1 MRYVSL
7 IDCLLVLAACMFAAG
22 CVTDSPDSPDTPP
35 FAGDPV
41 VGVWVGSF
49 EQTYPADG
57 SNELTTVSTDYSI
70 TVTESG
76 VGTVAYEYE
85 ETTGS
90 SSTSG
95 SVSVA
100 ASVSKA
106 DNVYTITPVLE
117 GTYVLTVSS
126 ANTAVLKTPN
136 GHEIPLDKV

>member
-1 MRYVSL
+1 MRYFSL
-7 IDCLLVLAACMFAAG
+7 IACLLVLAACMFAAG
-22 CVTDSPDSPDTPP
+22 CVTDSPDFPDTPP

-106 DNVYTITPVLE
+106 DNVYTLE

-136 GHEIPLDKV
+136 GHEIPLDKE

>member
-1 MRYVSL
+1 MRSFSL
-7 IDCLLVLAACMFAAG
+7 IACLLV
-22 CVTDSPDSPDTPP
+22 PDSPDTPP

-70 TVTESG
+70 TVTESS

-90 SSTSG
+90 SSTTG

-126 ANTAVLKTPN
+126 ANTAVLKTPS